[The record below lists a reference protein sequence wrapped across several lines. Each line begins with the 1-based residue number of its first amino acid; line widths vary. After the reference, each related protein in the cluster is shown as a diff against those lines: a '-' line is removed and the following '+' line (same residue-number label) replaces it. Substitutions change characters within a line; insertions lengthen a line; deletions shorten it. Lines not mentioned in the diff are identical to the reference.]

1 MISTDRK
8 IFDSASEVK
17 ARMKNYA
24 TALDELFIIILGE
37 KHGLIIEGRLKYL
50 GLTHWQA
57 WWYRPKTDFDLVT
70 SQDPF
75 ENGLIARR
83 LAKKLKAKLELQIHT
98 DFLSPYFVKH
108 SILNRLRVL
117 IASQTLPQADYIRV
131 VSQRIKQSLKAKS
144 WKLKAIIEVRP
155 VEVDLEKIK
164 QTPITVDLHQ
174 KYPQFKK
181 IILMASRLEPEK
193 QIDLAIKNL
202 IKLLISDNI
211 GLIIVG
217 AGSEE
222 GRLKSLTEELGL
234 SNYVKFDG
242 WQENLAT
249 YYKTADLFLSTSLY
263 EGYGLTL
270 VEAKSC
276 GLPIVSTDVGVAR
289 EAGATI
295 TTIDTLTPIIKHLLA
310 D

>member
-1 MISTDRK
+1 M
-8 IFDSASEVK
+8 
-17 ARMKNYA
+17 
-24 TALDELFIIILGE
+24 
-37 KHGLIIEGRLKYL
+37 
-50 GLTHWQA
+50 
-57 WWYRPKTDFDLVT
+57 
-70 SQDPF
+70 
-75 ENGLIARR
+75 
-83 LAKKLKAKLELQIHT
+83 
-98 DFLSPYFVKH
+98 
-108 SILNRLRVL
+108 
-117 IASQTLPQADYIRV
+117 
-131 VSQRIKQSLKAKS
+131 
-144 WKLKAIIEVRP
+144 EVRP

>member
-144 WKLKAIIEVRP
+144 
-155 VEVDLEKIK
+155 
-164 QTPITVDLHQ
+164 
-174 KYPQFKK
+174 
-181 IILMASRLEPEK
+181 
-193 QIDLAIKNL
+193 
-202 IKLLISDNI
+202 
-211 GLIIVG
+211 
-217 AGSEE
+217 
-222 GRLKSLTEELGL
+222 
-234 SNYVKFDG
+234 
-242 WQENLAT
+242 
-249 YYKTADLFLSTSLY
+249 
-263 EGYGLTL
+263 
-270 VEAKSC
+270 
-276 GLPIVSTDVGVAR
+276 
-289 EAGATI
+289 
-295 TTIDTLTPIIKHLLA
+295 
-310 D
+310 